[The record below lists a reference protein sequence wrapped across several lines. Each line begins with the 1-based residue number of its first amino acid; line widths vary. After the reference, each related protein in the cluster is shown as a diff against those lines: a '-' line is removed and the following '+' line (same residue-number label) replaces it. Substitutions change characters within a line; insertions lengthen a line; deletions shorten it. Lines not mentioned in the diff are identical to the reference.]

1 MKYDYLIIG
10 QGLAGSIL
18 AYQLL
23 KRGKSIAI
31 IDERKSITS
40 SKIGAGL
47 VNPFTGPRMAKSWK
61 IESLFPFLKSFY
73 KEVEGETHTTFF
85 NEKII
90 YRPFASIE
98 QLNDWDG
105 RSTSHD
111 HQNFIK
117 QHPGKNV
124 HSKNIEDPFGGV
136 EIYGAVL
143 NMPVFISSIFQYLST
158 KCTYITERFDE
169 NALEINND
177 EINYKGIQAS
187 NIIFCNGYQ
196 IQQSKYFGWLPIAPV
211 KGEVLHLKLNL
222 DFETIYS
229 KSGFIIPQD
238 NGYYKAGSTYD
249 RNDLTEKP
257 TDLGKNVIT
266 KNLDSLLKM
275 NYEIMQHQAG
285 IRPGTK
291 TRRPLIGRHPKH
303 QRISIFNG
311 MGTKGV
317 SLAPFFC
324 DQFVKYLLDDNYLD
338 EEVDIKKY
346 YSLYF
351 KSHFSKEN

>member
-1 MKYDYLIIG
+1 MKYDYIIIG

-31 IDERKSITS
+31 IDERKTITS

-47 VNPFTGPRMAKSWK
+47 VNPYTGPRIAKSWN
-61 IESLFPFLKSFY
+61 IEILFPFLKSFY
-73 KEVEGETHTTFF
+73 KEVENMTSTTFF
-85 NEKII
+85 KEKII

-98 QLNDWDG
+98 QMNDWDG
-105 RSTSHD
+105 RSTSHG

-117 QHPGKNV
+117 QNPEKNI
-124 HSKNIEDPFGGV
+124 HSKNIENPFGGV
-136 EIYGAVL
+136 EFYGAVL
-143 NMPVFISSIFQYLST
+143 NMSVFINSMLQYLST
-158 KCTYITERFDE
+158 KCTYITDRFDE
-169 NALEINND
+169 DDLEIND
-177 EINYKGIQAS
+177 DGINHKGIQAS
-187 NIIFCNGYQ
+187 NVVFCNGYQ
-196 IQQSKYFGWLPIAPV
+196 IQQSKYFGWLPLAPV
-211 KGEVLHLKLNL
+211 KGEVLHLKL
-222 DFETIYS
+222 DREFKTIYN

-249 RNDLTEKP
+249 RNKLNEKP
-257 TDLGKNVIT
+257 TDLGKNEIT

-275 NYEIMQHQAG
+275 NYEIVNHQAG

-291 TRRPLIGRHPKH
+291 TRRPLIGHHPKH
-303 QRISIFNG
+303 RRLSVFNG

-317 SLAPFFC
+317 SLAPFFS
-324 DQFVKYLLDDNYLD
+324 DQLVKYLLDDNYLD
-338 EEVDIKKY
+338 KEVDIKKY

-351 KSHFSKEN
+351 NLHFSKEN